1 MNKNP
6 EENILLR
13 YKEGIATPEEARL
26 VEGWILNGLDLG
38 LDVGEMEMSEDLNN
52 IHETLN
58 FKRPKRNRLMV
69 WKTIA
74 VAASLLIAA
83 AFGITQYSA
92 KSVYKTENTASLS
105 KNKPLG
111 ENLATLTLSDGSKI
125 NLDPTVQQI
134 AGENGIQI
142 ANDANGNLTYTI
154 KGDEDADFKDVYN
167 TIRTPT
173 GGTYKIVLP
182 DGSKVWLN
190 AMSSLRFPVVFSEEA
205 RQVELIGE
213 GYFEVSK
220 TGKKFNVLTNKTIV
234 SVLGTHFNING
245 YDNEGSTNVTLL
257 EGSVQV
263 NANKGLLVLTP
274 GDQAEVIPNAS
285 GIVLNKDVNTEA
297 LVAWK
302 DGKFKFHDTDLK
314 TIMRQLERWYDV
326 DVEESAMPNKKFNG
340 TISRGAKLSEILLM
354 IELTSKVSFRVEGRS
369 VTMK

>member
-1 MNKNP
+1 MNKTP

-13 YKEGIATPEEARL
+13 YKEGIATPEEIKL
-26 VEGWILNGLDLG
+26 VEDWILNGLDLG
-38 LDVGEMEMSEDLNN
+38 LDLSEMELSEDLTN
-52 IHETLN
+52 IQDTLN
-58 FKRPKRNRLMV
+58 FKRPKRNRLVV
-69 WKTIA
+69 WKSIA
-74 VAASLLIAA
+74 VAASIIIVAGL
-83 AFGITQYSA
+83 GITQYISPPSKQIDA
-92 KSVYKTENTASLS
+92 VALKTRNEG
-105 KNKPLG
+105 LG
-111 ENLATLTLSDGSKI
+111 ENLATLTLSNGSKI
-125 NLDPTVQQI
+125 SLDSTVQQI
-134 AGENGIQI
+134 AGENGIHI
-142 ANDANGNLTYTI
+142 ANDADGNVTYTV
-154 KGDEDADFKDVYN
+154 KNGEETDFKNAYN
-167 TIRTPT
+167 TITTST
-173 GGTYKIVLP
+173 GGTYKIILP

-190 AMSSLRFPVVFSEEA
+190 AMSSLRFPVVFSEDA

-263 NANKGLLVLTP
+263 NANKGSLILAP
-274 GDQAEVIPNAS
+274 GEQAQVVPNAN
-285 GIVLNKDVNTEA
+285 GIVLHNDVNTEA

-302 DGKFKFHDTDLK
+302 DGKFKYHDTDLK

-326 DVEESAMPNKKFNG
+326 DVDESAMPNKNFNG
-340 TISRGAKLSEILLM
+340 TISRSAKLSEILLM